1 MLFTQAMSR
10 KKIYILVAILVLI
23 VFAVGLL
30 NSDRK
35 KDIFAERAKISLRD
49 IGNQLLLANN
59 DSTSLVQPVIQITQS
74 KYQLSFQKQLSF
86 DPTDLVSITR
96 ESLQKG
102 ELPENYLVEVLEC
115 ETQEVAYS
123 YEMKNNEELSIIPCG
138 GRILPENCYTIDFR
152 FTDITSASVLSTGNK
167 LLLLVFMGA
176 VFLFLYEVF
185 FSKRKANIPTEDVN
199 PNYTEIG
206 SFQFYPGQ
214 NKLVKKPNEI
224 NLSRKECELLEI
236 FVANLNQIVSRD
248 ELTKKVWEDHGVFVG
263 RSLDTYVSKLRKKL
277 QEDETVQLV
286 NVHGVGYKLEIVG

>member
-1 MLFTQAMSR
+1 MSR